1 MISKASIVI
10 GISVLLVTAWGCQ
23 KEAPKKETAAAAAKT
38 NDPAQKS
45 GDKAAVKAPP
55 KLGKAAAAVKTPAK
69 PEKTVYHAGAHILI
83 AYKGAQRAKPTV
95 TRSKEDALKEA
106 KRLADLARKD
116 PSKFEELAK
125 KHSDGPSGPQGG
137 SLGIW
142 PKGRMV
148 PAFDKAIE
156 GMKVD
161 EVSEPVETPFGYHVI
176 VRRVVPPAMEL
187 TANQILIAFKGG
199 MRAKPTITRSKEDA
213 KKKAEKL
220 AKELKAKPETFEA
233 VAKKESDG
241 PRADKG
247 GPLGTWHTLRSRM
260 PPLFTRV
267 VRGLKEGEV
276 SDVAESPWGFHVFMR
291 VPEPPK
297 FSGSHILLAYKGAM
311 RANKSVTRTKP
322 EAKKLAEKLLAELK
336 AAPAKFVEY
345 AAKHSNGPSAAKGG
359 SLGTWQKGR
368 MVPEFDA
375 AVQKMKVGE
384 MTGPVETKFGFHIIR
399 RDAVTEE
406 K

>member
-1 MISKASIVI
+1 MLSKASIII

-23 KEAPKKETAAAAAKT
+23 KEVPKKGT
-38 NDPAQKS
+38 
-45 GDKAAVKAPP
+45 
-55 KLGKAAAAVKTPAK
+55 AAAAVKDNKTAKSPAK
-69 PEKTVYHAGAHILI
+69 NAKAPAKLAKVAPGVKKLAKPAKTVYHAGSHILI
-83 AYKGAQRAKPTV
+83 AYKGAQRAKPKV
-95 TRSKEDALKEA
+95 TRTKEAAQKEA
-106 KRLADLARKD
+106 KRLAEVARKD
-116 PSKFEELAK
+116 PSKFADLAK
-125 KHSDGPSGPQGG
+125 KHSDGPSGAQGG

-156 GMKVD
+156 KMKVD
-161 EVSEPVETPFGYHVI
+161 EVSDPVETPFGFHVI
-176 VRRVVPPAMEL
+176 VRRDVPPAMEL
-187 TANQILIAFKGG
+187 TANQILIAYKGA
-199 MRAKPTITRSKEDA
+199 MRAKPTIKRSKDEA
-213 KKKAEKL
+213 KKLAEKL
-220 AKELKAKPETFEA
+220 ATQLKAKPTTFEA
-233 VAKKESDG
+233 VAKKQSDG
-241 PRADKG
+241 PRAAKG
-247 GPLGTWHTLRSRM
+247 GPLGTWHTLKSRM

-276 SDVAESPWGFHVFMR
+276 SGAAESPLGFHVFIR
-291 VPEPPK
+291 VPAPPK

-311 RANKSVTRTKP
+311 RANASVTRTKP
-322 EAKKLAEKLLAELK
+322 EAKKLATKLLGELK
-336 AAPAKFVEY
+336 AAPKKFTEY

-368 MVPEFDA
+368 MVPEFDN

-399 RDAVTEE
+399 RDAVPAG